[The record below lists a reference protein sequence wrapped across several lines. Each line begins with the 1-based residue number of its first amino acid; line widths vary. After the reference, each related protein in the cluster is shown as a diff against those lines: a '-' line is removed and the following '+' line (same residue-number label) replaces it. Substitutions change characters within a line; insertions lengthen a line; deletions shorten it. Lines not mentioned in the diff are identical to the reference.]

1 MCCSEKQTQDARLT
15 AITVQ
20 GSIVLVMQL
29 KRQQLGMSSAILY
42 FHEPHPFLDIQV
54 SLVSFWDLASVLR
67 LSGILWGGCLSP
79 TAQSGTIYSF
89 HAVRRAA
96 APQ

>member
-1 MCCSEKQTQDARLT
+1 MCFSEKQTQGARLT

-29 KRQQLGMSSAILY
+29 KRQRLGMSSAILY

-54 SLVSFWDLASVLR
+54 SLVSFQDLASMLR

-79 TAQSGTIYSF
+79 TAQSGIIHLF
-89 HAVRRAA
+89 HTVRRAA
-96 APQ
+96 AQQ